1 MVLRSDA
8 GVTLTLGEADSAFR
22 LAHSSSEADALRIM
36 RGRTIEVSGEGL
48 QPNSVVDVWIFST
61 PTHLGNVKT
70 DSDGAFT
77 ATFEVPRSIQ
87 SGNHTLKIDGK
98 TPTGALT
105 TMAAGIEVVDVRIVD
120 GDAESMGAGV
130 SASGE
135 TNIVASGLLDSPKGY
150 LVIGF
155 VLVFLLL
162 LLMIST
168 IAHRRRQAA
177 R

>member
-1 MVLRSDA
+1 
-8 GVTLTLGEADSAFR
+8 
-22 LAHSSSEADALRIM
+22 
-36 RGRTIEVSGEGL
+36 
-48 QPNSVVDVWIFST
+48 
-61 PTHLGNVKT
+61 
-70 DSDGAFT
+70 
-77 ATFEVPRSIQ
+77 
-87 SGNHTLKIDGK
+87 
-98 TPTGALT
+98 
-105 TMAAGIEVVDVRIVD
+105 
-120 GDAESMGAGV
+120 MGAGV

>member
-1 MVLRSDA
+1 MSFAWRA
-8 GVTLTLGEADSAFR
+8 FAAMSA
-22 LAHSSSEADALRIM
+22 
-36 RGRTIEVSGEGL
+36 
-48 QPNSVVDVWIFST
+48 VV
-61 PTHLGNVKT
+61 
-70 DSDGAFT
+70 
-77 ATFEVPRSIQ
+77 Q
-87 SGNHTLKIDGK
+87 
-98 TPTGALT
+98 
-105 TMAAGIEVVDVRIVD
+105 VVDVRIVD